1 MNTGRVDRKQLQNAR
16 SAIEKSHLLRFGS
29 FADQIDRFVHIRLK
43 KRLNWVKIL
52 ALLSLIYA
60 GGART
65 PSELGKH
72 LLRSKDHVT
81 RLVDGLVKDGLAVR
95 SPDGKDRRSVQVEI
109 TSSGLQLVKRVLADI
124 KKEEAF
130 LESCLGERDFP
141 GFEKLLRAFR
151 HNLIT
156 RMSEGL
162 EK

>member
-1 MNTGRVDRKQLQNAR
+1 MNTGRVNRKQLQNAR

-43 KRLNWVKIL
+43 KKMNWVKIL
-52 ALLSLIYA
+52 ALLSLIHA
-60 GGART
+60 GGTRT
-65 PSELGKH
+65 PSEIGKH

-95 SPDGKDRRSVQVEI
+95 NPGGKDRRSVQVEI
-109 TSSGLQLVKRVLADI
+109 TPSGLLLVKKVLADI

-141 GFEKLLRAFR
+141 GFEQLLRSFR

-156 RMSEGL
+156 KIGEGL
-162 EK
+162 D

>member
-1 MNTGRVDRKQLQNAR
+1 MNTGRVNKKQLQNAR
-16 SAIEKSHLLRFGS
+16 AAIEKSHLLRFGS

-43 KRLNWVKIL
+43 KRINWVKIL
-52 ALLSLIYA
+52 ALLSLISA

-65 PSELGKH
+65 PSEIGKQ

-95 SPDGKDRRSVQVEI
+95 SPGDKDRRTVQVEI
-109 TSSGLQLVKRVLADI
+109 TPSGLQLVRSVLTLI
-124 KKEEAF
+124 KKEETF

-162 EK
+162 DK